1 MPAEVVE
8 QGLGFVGPSV
18 RLISYSKWSGNT
30 FSGFPGT
37 ETNIIIQYVHW
48 CSGWMTMENMVFME
62 GTKCWNIVVTN
73 YYTNSKYWK
82 CCEKLLHEFK
92 VLEIL
97 LKIIAILYN
106 VALAINLTQPVITAI
121 NPVIWLQLWF
131 ISLLLL
137 ECYMCTQVN
146 EFDN

>member
-1 MPAEVVE
+1 MAAEVVE

-37 ETNIIIQYVHW
+37 ETNIIIQYVH

-62 GTKCWNIVVTN
+62 GTKCWNIVMTN

-92 VLEIL
+92 VLDIL

-137 ECYMCTQVN
+137 ECYMCTRVN